1 MEHTQWI
8 ESPAN
13 GSCGSGSCG
22 CGTPASAQPEAAPP
36 EVRING
42 RRLAVAQDMFTKIYF
57 SPLQRCRETIE
68 PFLKKSRR
76 RAIPEPL
83 FVEMNYG
90 QWSGRKLSDLR
101 REKLWRLIQSRPSRV
116 KFPSGESFAAAERR
130 IKRGLNKVA
139 RANPKGKV
147 LVVSHG
153 DPIKM
158 AIQLALKGELDS
170 FQRIVIDPGSVTI
183 IDWPS
188 GTLIAS
194 NIPAKLLATASRAKS
209 TKRIAVGKLSNR
221 KVLGGGTNV
230 SSRI

>member
-1 MEHTQWI
+1 MTLIYLLRHC
-8 ESPAN
+8 ESSAN
-13 GSCGSGSCG
+13 KDGILAGR
-22 CGTPASAQPEAAPP
+22 TPEIGLSKRGARQASQIARALSQE
-36 EVRING
+36 
-42 RRLAVAQDMFTKIYF
+42 MFTKIYV

-83 FVEMNYG
+83 FIEMNYG
-90 QWSGRKLSDLR
+90 QWSGRKLKDLR
-101 REKLWRLIQSRPSRV
+101 SEKLWELIQSRPSRV
-116 KFPSGESFAAAERR
+116 KFPSGESFVAAERR
-130 IKRGLNKVA
+130 IRRGLNKVA
-139 RANPKGKV
+139 RANQKGKV

-153 DPIKM
+153 DPIKI
-158 AIQLALKGELDS
+158 AIQLALKGNLNS

-194 NIPAKLLATASRAKS
+194 NIPAKSLSTTSRAKS
-209 TKRIAVGKLSNR
+209 TRKIVEGKLSNR
-221 KVLGGGTNV
+221 RILGGGTNV